1 MIKALIIS
9 VLVLGTVAAE
19 AQGKKRARPNAY
31 GDAGCGLGSIVF
43 GSEKG
48 AVQIVAATLNATGMQ
63 TFGMS
68 FGTSNCR
75 SAFSAYLETNKDAIA
90 KDMARGEG
98 ETLAGLL
105 EVMGCQDKAAAGA
118 ALQSD
123 YNTIYPSSSID
134 AEQLEENIGTTL
146 KAKNISCTEV

>member
-1 MIKALIIS
+1 MMKALIIS
-9 VLVLGTVAAE
+9 ILVLGTIGAE
-19 AQGKKRARPNAY
+19 AQTKKRARPSAY

-43 GSEKG
+43 GNEKG
-48 AVQIVAATLNATGMQ
+48 AVQIFAATLNATGGN
-63 TFGMS
+63 TFAMS

-75 SAFSAYLETNKDAIA
+75 NAFTSYLETNKDAIA

-123 YNTIYPSSSID
+123 YNTIYPNSSVS
-134 AEQLEENIGTTL
+134 AEQMETSIQSTL
-146 KAKNISCTEV
+146 KAKNISCSEV